1 MIEKLAIVYFTL
13 GTLYISIA
21 AIAMPYK
28 YFSIHQHGGY
38 EVFLRV
44 VRFFVGY
51 ALWPFV
57 MMWSYVQD
65 KREREKSNAV

>member
-1 MIEKLAIVYFTL
+1 MIENLAIVYFTL

-21 AIAMPYK
+21 AVATPYQ
-28 YFSIHQHGGY
+28 YFSIRLHGGY

-51 ALWPFV
+51 ALWPLV

-65 KREREKSNAV
+65 KREREKSDEG